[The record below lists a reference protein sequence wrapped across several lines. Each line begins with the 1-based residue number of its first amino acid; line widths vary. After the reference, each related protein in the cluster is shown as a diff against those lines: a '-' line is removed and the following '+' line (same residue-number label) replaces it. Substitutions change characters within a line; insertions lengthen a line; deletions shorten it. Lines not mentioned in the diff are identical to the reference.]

1 METGFAE
8 IWETMGPVAKAV
20 MISLLLMSVVVM
32 SITIQRA
39 IALLMLRRA
48 GAGYEAQ
55 VTPLIA
61 KGQLDEAATVR
72 VARPTP
78 VGNVIKAGL
87 SEYVDTRAD
96 APSTTELID
105 VVKSRLDKTV
115 GVEMDQ
121 LRKGLGVLATIG
133 SIAPFVGLFGTVAGI
148 VTSFEGI
155 AATGGGGLTAVSAG
169 IAEALVA
176 TALGILVAIPAV
188 VFFNYFS
195 AKLRT
200 VESSLEDASALLING
215 VRKAGWIG
223 TRSLPEA
230 AE

>member
-1 METGFAE
+1 M
-8 IWETMGPVAKAV
+8 V
-20 MISLLLMSVVVM
+20 SLLLMSVVVM

-39 IALLMLRRA
+39 IALLGLRRA
-48 GAGYEAQ
+48 SGGYEAQ
-55 VTPLIA
+55 VKPLLA
-61 KGQLDEAATVR
+61 RGQLDEAATVR
-72 VARPTP
+72 AARPSP
-78 VGNVIKAGL
+78 IGNVIEAGL

-105 VVKSRLDKTV
+105 VVRSRLEQTV
-115 GVEMDQ
+115 GREMDQ
-121 LRKGLGVLATIG
+121 LRKGLGALATIG

-195 AKLRT
+195 AKLRAI
-200 VESSLEDASALLING
+200 ESSLEDASSLLING
-215 VRKAGWIG
+215 VRKAGWIEG
-223 TRSLPEA
+223 RSLTEA